1 MELLDFKLLFEKKNG
16 ESINLIE
23 ESFRRYRIIGSDEVL
38 KRTFM
43 KLVGE

>member
-1 MELLDFKLLFEKKNG
+1 MELLDFKLLFEKK
-16 ESINLIE
+16 SINLIE